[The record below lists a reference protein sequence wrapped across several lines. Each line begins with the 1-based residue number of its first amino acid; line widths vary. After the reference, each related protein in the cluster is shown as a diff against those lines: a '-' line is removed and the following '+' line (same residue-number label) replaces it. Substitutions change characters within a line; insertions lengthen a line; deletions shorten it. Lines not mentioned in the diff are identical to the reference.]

1 MMEEKV
7 KYLLKRLE
15 YLKSKRQPW
24 EKYWDKAAELCA
36 AHSKIYIKDINGKIV
51 QKLFDSTAIN
61 ALTCF
66 CSSMK
71 SILVPSNQT
80 YHRIKPSRPELE
92 NNENVKAFLD
102 YVNNLLF
109 KFRYSGQS
117 MFSYEADVLL
127 KQIGIY
133 GISPWL
139 VEEDIGRGIFY
150 RAIPVNEVYCDV
162 NRTNRVDVV
171 YRVYELTL
179 RQAIKEFGAR
189 ATAKMK
195 EGYDKDPERKVKL
208 LHVVEPREERNPK
221 RQDYTGMAFASYHV
235 DLDNNE
241 LIYESGYRTQP
252 YMVPR
257 FEGIPGEVYGLSP
270 ALKAFNDIL
279 TINEMGKTVL
289 RTGQLQANP
298 ALLTSGNIA
307 NAQRAGM
314 AGAVIPGGLN
324 AEGRP
329 LIMPMQYGNNLSVSL
344 ELENQVREMI
354 ETAFYKPLF
363 LSLTQDKQMTAEEV
377 RQRNT
382 EKAQLLAPMGERIN
396 SEWMNGNVAREIDI
410 IRGYGLLDD
419 VPEELYE
426 DGSIKVEFESPMTRM
441 QQAGEIQGIYETLES
456 AISLSQVA
464 PEVLDRFNMD
474 AALKLIADYKGVPQK
489 IMRSDDDVAALGE
502 QRAQAQQAQQLLQ
515 AAPVLTQ
522 SMKNLKDANG

>member
-1 MMEEKV
+1 M
-7 KYLLKRLE
+7 
-15 YLKSKRQPW
+15 
-24 EKYWDKAAELCA
+24 
-36 AHSKIYIKDINGKIV
+36 
-51 QKLFDSTAIN
+51 
-61 ALTCF
+61 
-66 CSSMK
+66 
-71 SILVPSNQT
+71 
-80 YHRIKPSRPELE
+80 
-92 NNENVKAFLD
+92 
-102 YVNNLLF
+102 
-109 KFRYSGQS
+109 
-117 MFSYEADVLL
+117 
-127 KQIGIY
+127 
-133 GISPWL
+133 
-139 VEEDIGRGIFY
+139 
-150 RAIPVNEVYCDV
+150 
-162 NRTNRVDVV
+162 
-171 YRVYELTL
+171 
-179 RQAIKEFGAR
+179 
-189 ATAKMK
+189 
-195 EGYDKDPERKVKL
+195 

-515 AAPVLTQ
+515 AAPVLSE